1 MKRCNLTALGAT
13 LALSIC
19 GSESCFAAGN
29 DQSARTEDDA
39 AYVMMSLFGAKS
51 GPMRDRAPLAFAD
64 PGVQI
69 QSRTQQAIQKD
80 EKAQKAQQNQGDVK
94 NGNEP
99 MKDQGIKPSDDVKKF
114 KDEHAMASNQG
125 EDATQTFINILNGE
139 FTVAKDAKTANRDG
153 AWEHAKDAAQ
163 DAIDAAR
170 NAANTARDSATSA
183 TDNCKDH
190 SMGGHP

>member
-1 MKRCNLTALGAT
+1 MLIPESKSNLGRSKPFRRTRKLKR
-13 LALSIC
+13 LSRIK
-19 GSESCFAAGN
+19 GTS
-29 DQSARTEDDA
+29 
-39 AYVMMSLFGAKS
+39 
-51 GPMRDRAPLAFAD
+51 
-64 PGVQI
+64 
-69 QSRTQQAIQKD
+69 
-80 EKAQKAQQNQGDVK
+80 K

-125 EDATQTFINILNGE
+125 EDATQTFIHILNGE

-153 AWEHAKDAAQ
+153 AWEHAKDCR
-163 DAIDAAR
+163 AR
-170 NAANTARDSATSA
+170 CHRRGAECRQYREGQRDIA

>member
-139 FTVAKDAKTANRDG
+139 FTVAKDRDG
-153 AWEHAKDAAQ
+153 AWEHAKDAAK
-163 DAIDAAR
+163 DAAS
-170 NAANTARDSATSA
+170 AAKDAVSSVRDATRSA
-183 TDNCKDH
+183 TDNCQH
-190 SMGGHP
+190 SMPMGH